1 MPKAKTAAKAA
12 AKAGRAVQKTTNIV
26 KEMQKKPTQ
35 LQELETLKIVEVKRE
50 GGIDG
55 GGAGTGGKLRV
66 VIEGNSV
73 EKLLS
78 PEARK
83 LAYVQRFDHGMSN
96 AGIESE
102 GGTYVTEEERAEAR
116 KEKRNI
122 ETWRIDFIITPML

>member
-1 MPKAKTAAKAA
+1 MAKAKTAAKAA
-12 AKAGRAVQKTTNIV
+12 AKAAAV
-26 KEMQKKPTQ
+26 KESTQ
-35 LQELETLKIVEVKRE
+35 MQELNGLKIIEVKRE

-66 VIEGNSV
+66 IIEGQSV
-73 EKLLS
+73 ERLLS

-102 GGTYVTEEERAEAR
+102 GGTYVTDEERADAR
-116 KEKRNI
+116 KEGRDI
-122 ETWRIDFIITPML
+122 QTWRIDFVITPMI

>member
-1 MPKAKTAAKAA
+1 MAKAKTAAKAA
-12 AKAGRAVQKTTNIV
+12 AKAAAKSAV
-26 KEMQKKPTQ
+26 KEPTQ
-35 LQELETLKIVEVKRE
+35 MQELDGLTVIEVKRE

-66 VIEGNSV
+66 IIEGRNV

-102 GGTYVTEEERAEAR
+102 GGTYVTDEERADAR
-116 KEKRNI
+116 KEERDI
-122 ETWRIDFIITPML
+122 QTWRIDFIITPMI